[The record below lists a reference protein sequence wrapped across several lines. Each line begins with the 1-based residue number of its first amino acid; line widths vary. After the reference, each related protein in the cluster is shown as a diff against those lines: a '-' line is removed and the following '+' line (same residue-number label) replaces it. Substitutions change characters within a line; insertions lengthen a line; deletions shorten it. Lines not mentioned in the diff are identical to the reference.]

1 MTQRKVRVRF
11 APSPTGALHI
21 GGVRTALYNY
31 LFARQHGGEFIFRI
45 EDTDSNRFVPG
56 AEEYILESFR
66 WLGIPFDEG
75 VSFGGEHGPY
85 RQSERRDIYK
95 KYVQELLDA
104 GKAYIAFDT
113 PEELARQSQGLIMA
127 VKPNIMESALEAV
140 RESLPADS
148 VLISIAAGIS
158 LKKLAFYTGPETKIV
173 RVMPNTP
180 AMVGEGM
187 ASVSPNVN
195 VTEAETA
202 DVVAIFSSFGKAV
215 VTDEKLIDAV
225 CGLSGSG
232 PAYVYMFIEAL
243 ADGAVREGMPRQM
256 AYTFAAQT
264 VLGAAKMVL
273 ETGRHPGA
281 LKDDVCSPGGTTIE
295 AVRTLEESSFR
306 AATMNAVI
314 ASAEKNKSL

>member
-1 MTQRKVRVRF
+1 MFQTIGVCGTGNMGRAIVKGLV
-11 APSPTGALHI
+11 AAHAIAADHIYLYNIHKEKAEALAKETGA
-21 GGVRTALYNY
+21 V
-31 LFARQHGGEFIFRI
+31 
-45 EDTDSNRFVPG
+45 V
-56 AEEYILESFR
+56 
-66 WLGIPFDEG
+66 
-75 VSFGGEHGPY
+75 V
-85 RQSERRDIYK
+85 
-95 KYVQELLDA
+95 
-104 GKAYIAFDT
+104 DT

-158 LKKLAFYTGPETKIV
+158 FEKLAFYT
-173 RVMPNTP
+173 
-180 AMVGEGM
+180 M